1 MKHLAAMA
9 LAASL
14 TLGPATAQEAD
25 PQPRGDMGEG
35 MNLVEEGMMLF
46 FRGLAE
52 EMEPALKD
60 MAREMEPALRNL
72 AEQMGPHLAEL
83 AEMIGEFDQ
92 YHPPERLASGDIL
105 IRRKTPEEME
115 REAPTPRGPMPDFDP
130 EGEIDL

>member
-14 TLGPATAQEAD
+14 TLGPALAQEAD
-25 PQPRGDMGEG
+25 PEARGDMGEG

-60 MAREMEPALRNL
+60 MARDMEPALRDL
-72 AEQMGPHLAEL
+72 AETLGPQMAAL
-83 AEMIGEFDQ
+83 AEMIGEFDD
-92 YHPPERLASGDIL
+92 YHPPERLENGDII
-105 IRRKTPEEME
+105 IRRKTPKEME
-115 REAPTPRGPMPDFDP
+115 RAPEPLVPEFDP
-130 EGEIDL
+130 EGEIEL